1 MPDYSK
7 EHGTT
12 FIDVETGESKH
23 TFRDFKLYPSSVNM
37 PYPPGVQTQF
47 IEIPGMDGTLDAT
60 QALDG
65 NVHYEDRE
73 YEQKYVDL
81 NGRTFWHAR
90 YSELLNF
97 IHGKQL
103 RMILDDDP
111 EWYYVGRFELSDPA
125 PKKYKNTLEITATL
139 NPFKY
144 AINSTLDDWLWDPFN
159 FENGVVREYSEIF
172 IEEQKTLTI
181 IGSAMPVVPVI
192 TIQSENGDGMNL
204 VYNGDT
210 YHLPDGDNRIVT
222 MTLTEREHALE
233 FIGTGFVSI
242 SFREGSL

>member
-12 FIDVETGESKH
+12 FVNTETGESKH
-23 TFRDFKLYPSSVNM
+23 TYRDFGLYPSEVNM
-37 PYPPGVQTQF
+37 PSPPGVQTQF

-65 NVHYEDRE
+65 NVHYEDRD

-81 NGRTFWHAR
+81 NGRTLWHAR
-90 YSELLNF
+90 YSDILNF

-111 EWYYVGRFELSDPA
+111 EWYYVGRFELDDPA
-125 PKKYKNTLEITATL
+125 PKKYKNTIEITATL

-159 FENGVVREYSEIF
+159 FENGVVREYGNIF
-172 IEEQKTLTI
+172 IDGQKTLTI

-192 TIQSENGDGMNL
+192 TIQSENGNGMDL

-210 YHLPDGDNRIVT
+210 YHLLEGNNRIVT
-222 MTLTEREHALE
+222 MTLTAGEHRLT
-233 FIGTGFVSI
+233 FNGTGVVSI